1 MKSILITAATD
12 FELDFEVA
20 ISENLTIEKLV
31 TGIGIP
37 NTIVNLMSHLQN
49 NKYDLIVNI
58 GIAGHFNDNLKI
70 GDVVQ
75 IQSDTYA
82 DLGAEDKDGN
92 FLTLKDLDLGNSATK
107 VSFQN
112 ELIFPEIKTVLA
124 ITVNKS
130 SGHAKSILQK
140 KRQFNADI
148 ETMESA
154 AIAHVCNAL
163 HLKYVCIRSIS
174 NKVEARNKDNW
185 DIPLALKE
193 LHSEVKNNL
202 DSKIFLNLNY

>member
-49 NKYDLIVNI
+49 NKYDLILNI

-92 FLTLKDLDLGNSATK
+92 FLTLKDLELGNSATK

-112 ELIFPEIKTVLA
+112 TLFLPEIKTVSA
-124 ITVNKS
+124 ITVNKT
-130 SGHAKSILQK
+130 SGNTASILKIKQ
-140 KRQFNADI
+140 RYDADI

-154 AIAHVCNAL
+154 AIAHVCNDL
-163 HLKYVCIRSIS
+163 DLRYFCIRSIS

-185 DIPLALKE
+185 DIPLALKV
-193 LHSEVKNNL
+193 LHLAVENSIFNL
-202 DSKIFLNLNY
+202 